1 MALAEFRVWAGD
13 PPTSCARVVHFPEG
27 ATCCPRKQAMSATG
41 EQAGP
46 ADWTRL
52 DAGLLRAEL
61 SAISELARELRL
73 WTVLGS
79 VHPLSAPNRPH
90 NSLYVISDDGRLQTR
105 YDERFLSATKLSYLY
120 TPGSAPVTFTV
131 DGVRFGC
138 ALGIE
143 AHFPEVFAEYER
155 LDADCVLF
163 STHGAGTPVN
173 PGPMAL
179 EACGHAA
186 ANSFWVSYSVVAAD
200 AVNAPAGIAA
210 PSGEW
215 AARCQAEAVPALALA
230 DVDPAETL
238 ARPWRRRARSGIYDE
253 YRVSGDARSA
263 DRTAF

>member
-1 MALAEFRVWAGD
+1 M
-13 PPTSCARVVHFPEG
+13 
-27 ATCCPRKQAMSATG
+27 
-41 EQAGP
+41 
-46 ADWTRL
+46 
-52 DAGLLRAEL
+52 
-61 SAISELARELRL
+61 
-73 WTVLGS
+73 LGS
-79 VHPLSAPNRPH
+79 VHPLTAPNRPH
-90 NSLYVISDDGRLQTR
+90 NSLYVISGDGRLRTR
-105 YDERFLSATKLSYLY
+105 YDERFLSATKLAYLY

-131 DGVRFGC
+131 NGVRFGC

-173 PGPMAL
+173 TAPMAL

-200 AVNAPAGIAA
+200 AVNAPAGIVA

-215 AARCQAEAVPALALA
+215 ATRCPAEAVSALAFA
-230 DVDPAETL
+230 DVGPAETL

-253 YRVSGDARSA
+253 HRVSGDARSA
-263 DRTAF
+263 DRTSF